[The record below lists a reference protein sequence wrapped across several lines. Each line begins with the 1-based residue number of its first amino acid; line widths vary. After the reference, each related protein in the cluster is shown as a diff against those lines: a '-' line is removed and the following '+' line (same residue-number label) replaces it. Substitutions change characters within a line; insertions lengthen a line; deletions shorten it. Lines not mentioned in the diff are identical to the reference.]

1 MTFVW
6 ILGRRS
12 NMYEVKVY
20 ITPDDILNRL
30 SNRDRERFN
39 KCVFTDVAKDT
50 HNGIE
55 ISCLLFDDKTITKET
70 SYRYRLDDYNEN
82 KIELEK

>member
-1 MTFVW
+1 
-6 ILGRRS
+6 
-12 NMYEVKVY
+12 MYEVKVY

-30 SNRDRERFN
+30 SDRDRERFN

-55 ISCLLFDDKTITKET
+55 ISCLLSDDKTITKEK
-70 SYRYRLDDYNEN
+70 YRYRLDGYNEN
-82 KIELEK
+82 KIELKY

>member
-1 MTFVW
+1 
-6 ILGRRS
+6 
-12 NMYEVKVY
+12 MYGVKVY

-30 SNRDRERFN
+30 SDRDRERFN

-55 ISCLLFDDKTITKET
+55 ISCLLFDDKTITKEEC
-70 SYRYRLDDYNEN
+70 RYRLDGYNEN
-82 KIELEK
+82 KIELKYQNARSMAEKENI